1 MKVRRNID
9 SLSNIGEQARVMCL
23 RLVCAMPLLLFVLL
37 VLPALVN
44 GRRNNEPTPA
54 ARIELQRLGFRPYL
68 QKYQSDREFFKHPY
82 FLDDYN
88 PRVAFIDDDT
98 LIVFYT
104 SKDGEIDSGKASDVA
119 RNAKLILHALL
130 IDWHSQSLRKR
141 EEWETTARRAISTF
155 IDSQS
160 LIFPLSDR
168 KFLVHAGDQLL
179 LYSEDGQV
187 LRKRAL
193 PVAVTGESWNVR
205 VAPGGRKFVLRHMYQ
220 GYQALAENEWLD
232 AESFEVLARNTD
244 NFGLATASEDSVAV
258 WQPRTSLM
266 THKIGRDPE
275 IICAT
280 GPCLRSSEVL
290 FLHDDE
296 ILLQFQ
302 NGFGVLS
309 SDGRILWSRENPNIT
324 MNALLG
330 VESSLSGNRFALRFS
345 SGRKISF
352 DGFELRPENNLLVYD
367 RDTQSVVVSIH
378 PRKGSCCTYALSPDG
393 RYLALFEQTDLLI
406 YDLKDYSLPP
416 NVGTKQK

>member
-1 MKVRRNID
+1 
-9 SLSNIGEQARVMCL
+9 
-23 RLVCAMPLLLFVLL
+23 MPLLPSVLL

-44 GRRNNEPTPA
+44 CRPKDEPTPS
-54 ARIELQRLGFRPYL
+54 ARIELQTLGFRPYL
-68 QKYQSDREFFKHPY
+68 PKYPSNREFFKHPY

-104 SKDGEIDSGKASDVA
+104 SKDGEIDSGKASNVA
-119 RNAKLILHALL
+119 RNEKLILHAFL
-130 IDWHSQSLRKR
+130 IDWHSQSLRQR
-141 EEWETTARRAISTF
+141 YQWETTARRAISTL

-205 VAPGGRKFVLRHMYQ
+205 VAPGGRKIVLRHMYQ

-232 AESFEVLARNTD
+232 AESFEVLAKNTD
-244 NFGLATASEDSVAV
+244 NFGLATASEHSVAV
-258 WQPRTSLM
+258 WQQRKLVL
-266 THKIGRDPE
+266 HGIGKDPE
-275 IICAT
+275 VICTT
-280 GPCLRSSEVL
+280 GPCLRSSEAL

-296 ILLQFQ
+296 ILLHSQ

-309 SDGRILWSRENPNIT
+309 SDGRIIWSRENPNIT
-324 MNALLG
+324 MNGLLG
-330 VESSLSGNRFALRFS
+330 VESSLSGNRFLLEFS

-352 DGFELRPENNLLVYD
+352 DGLELLPGSNLLAYD
-367 RDTQSVVVSIH
+367 RGTRNLVFSAH
-378 PRKGSCCTYALSPDG
+378 PKKGSCCTHAFSPEG
-393 RYLALFEQTDLLI
+393 RYLALLQQTYLLI
-406 YDLKDYSLPP
+406 YDLKDYRPP
-416 NVGTKQK
+416 PSVSTKQK